1 MWRFIVSHE
10 QCCAGGSN
18 CPARLQL
25 GGDGEWKKGI
35 PAELEEFARERVT
48 ALVRRLTEA
57 Y

>member
-48 ALVRRLTEA
+48 ALVRQA
-57 Y
+57 